1 MNAKALCLT
10 AFLVVPVTQA
20 IARHGGNTSVFC
32 DRRTATGTMDCRS
45 LVFAHRTLP
54 LNSVHRITCGAHSAL
69 ARVVDR
75 GPAAWT
81 GRDID
86 LSPGAAVALGV
97 NGLGYCSIGG

>member
-1 MNAKALCLT
+1 MNVKALCLT

-54 LNSVHRITCGAHSAL
+54 LNSVHRITCGARSIV

-75 GPAAWT
+75 GPYIR

-86 LSPGAAVALGV
+86 LSPGAAAALGV